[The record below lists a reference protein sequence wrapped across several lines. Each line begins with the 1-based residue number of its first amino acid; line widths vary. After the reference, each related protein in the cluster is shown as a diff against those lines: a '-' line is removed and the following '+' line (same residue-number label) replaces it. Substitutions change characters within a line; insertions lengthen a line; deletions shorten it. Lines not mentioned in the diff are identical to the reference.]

1 MKTTNDFYLVF
12 ASDVNYWHAK
22 CRALA
27 FSEYCKDDEESF
39 EKWKSDGSRF
49 MQKSFL
55 EDGTLPLLNDG
66 RPELIEWLTGTMSIG
81 FANKWGNYNRLLKS
95 IQFLRSMRD
104 EFEKRM
110 KKPYQNENPKI
121 DLFQC
126 CLVSIRSALYE
137 AEEELENRMEID
149 DNYEYNEQDNTENQ
163 DIL

>member
-1 MKTTNDFYLVF
+1 
-12 ASDVNYWHAK
+12 
-22 CRALA
+22 
-27 FSEYCKDDEESF
+27 
-39 EKWKSDGSRF
+39 
-49 MQKSFL
+49 
-55 EDGTLPLLNDG
+55 
-66 RPELIEWLTGTMSIG
+66 
-81 FANKWGNYNRLLKS
+81 
-95 IQFLRSMRD
+95 MRD